1 VQKNA
6 QSIKDQDEPFDVL
19 EYYRRYRNEELIKY
33 MPYQPGLR
41 VLDCG
46 CREGVLLDQLDG
58 RTEATWGVDRS
69 LPTAALSLAPDQ
81 TSIAYGHRLPFAT
94 EIFDVVFGS
103 ETLHR
108 GGRPAHVVSEL
119 ARVLRPNGWLI
130 LWESRRQLRHASM
143 GDLSRWMRK
152 ARLVSRY
159 AEPFDCLAFPAALTI
174 SLIPPLARSY
184 TAQTLTKAMFALDG
198 MLLRVPALY
207 EKSWHLIVAAQ
218 KEDPGD
224 G

>member
-1 VQKNA
+1 VHKNA
-6 QSIKDQDEPFDVL
+6 QPTKEQDEPFDVL

-33 MPYQPGLR
+33 MPYRSGLR

-69 LPTAALSLAPDQ
+69 LPTAALALAPDQ
-81 TSIAYGHRLPFAT
+81 TAIAYGHRLPFAT

-103 ETLHR
+103 ETLQQ
-108 GGRPAHVVSEL
+108 GSGPAHVVSEL

-130 LWESRRQLRHASM
+130 LWESRRQLRHVSRD
-143 GDLSRWMRK
+143 DLSRWIHE
-152 ARLVSRY
+152 ARLVPRY

-184 TAQTLTKAMFALDG
+184 TAQTLTKAMFALDEI
-198 MLLRVPALY
+198 LLRVPALC
-207 EKSWHLIVAAQ
+207 EKSWHLIVTAQ